1 LKEFWGVGHILLL
14 SAGKINLTKK
24 KKRREKKIFFFLKN
38 E

>member
-24 KKRREKKIFFFLKN
+24 KKEEEKRKFFSF
-38 E
+38 